1 VQLSVPAPVIEL
13 LVQLNPLSTGTPVP
27 LRLTAVDV
35 PVDALLVIVNWPVT
49 GPDATG
55 LN

>member
-35 PVDALLVIVNWPVT
+35 PVDASLVIVNWPVT